1 MNPSVDCPSLSIS
14 VVIPVYRG
22 EQSLPPILVELSAF
36 TKVACHTSNGNSFTI
51 KEVLLVHDSG
61 PDRSDLALE
70 NLAKVYKFVKPIW
83 LSRNFGQHAATLA
96 GMASAVGD
104 WVITMDEDGQQNP
117 EEIGKMLDIALA
129 GNYQVVYAQPLNL
142 PPHGAFRN
150 YCSKFAKT
158 LASRFLGIGHHGG
171 LFNSYRLIEGEIA
184 RILAAYCGNGVY
196 LDVALCW
203 IANRI
208 GYAPMLLRGEARPSS
223 YSLGMLTNHFLRMIL
238 TSGTR
243 PLRAISIMGGISFL
257 LALFFSGYA
266 LYSKFIETTP
276 IQGWTSLL
284 IIISFFSGLIM
295 ISLGIVAEYLAL
307 TTGIVM
313 GKPLYVVTS
322 KPTRLSK

>member
-1 MNPSVDCPSLSIS
+1 MNSSITPSALTVS

-22 EQSLPPILVELSAF
+22 EKSLPGLVKEISAF
-36 TKVACHTSNGNSFTI
+36 ANGPHRSPNGALFTI

-61 PDRSDLALE
+61 PDRSDLTLE
-70 NLAKVYKFVKPIW
+70 DLASHYAFVKPIW

-96 GMASAVGD
+96 GMASAAGN
-104 WVITMDEDGQQNP
+104 WVVTMDEDGQQDP
-117 EEIGKMLDIALA
+117 KEIGTMLDIAIA
-129 GNYQVVYAQPLNL
+129 GHYQIIYAQPTNAA
-142 PPHGAFRN
+142 PHGIFRN
-150 YCSKFAKT
+150 FCSKLAKK
-158 LASRFLGIGHHGG
+158 LAVQFLGAQYQSGV
-171 LFNSYRLIEGEIA
+171 FNSYRLIEGEIA

-196 LDVALCW
+196 LDVALFW

-208 GYAPMLLRGEARPSS
+208 GYAPMLLRGENRPSS
-223 YSLGMLTNHFLRMIL
+223 YSFGMLINHFWRMVL

-243 PLRAISIMGGISFL
+243 PLRLITMMGGISFL
-257 LALFFSGYA
+257 LALFLSGYA
-266 LYSKFIETTP
+266 LYSKYIESTP

-295 ISLGIVAEYLAL
+295 LSLGVVAEYLAL

-322 KPTRLSK
+322 KPTRPTK